1 MTAPVALS
9 REERRALWTL
19 RLLKAAGLVQPIAR
33 LVDERLAELTADEL
47 EALREQWQ
55 ARPGADR

>member
-19 RLLKAAGLVQPIAR
+19 RLLKAAGLVEPIAR
-33 LVDERLAELTADEL
+33 LVDERLAELTDAEL
-47 EALREQWQ
+47 EQLRARWQ
-55 ARPGADR
+55 GRPEADR